1 MEVLYSILNNYY
13 EFNKKYLLFRFSVDQ
28 SFIGSVVIQS
38 FVDDDD
44 DSSDEDDANPE
55 FDSAGMIF
63 GITSAVNISKNF
75 SSGCIDGLR
84 GYLLTKCDQFAAPND
99 LVLFKNALN
108 DYSNRAG
115 FLINE
120 RFVNIPPQISV
131 PLLENLNKEVNRAA
145 VKSDKFSFTHYV
157 MLVKFHRK
165 DAKKSKD
172 KAIEE
177 LYSNG
182 EEEILCEQC
191 DASFEYSVQSEAD
204 SALSGHW
211 LEGDSSLIP
220 HRKVVLFESH
230 KLLPIIESI
239 KNAIN
244 EWI

>member
-1 MEVLYSILNNYY
+1 M
-13 EFNKKYLLFRFSVDQ
+13 
-28 SFIGSVVIQS
+28 VIQS

-44 DSSDEDDANPE
+44 SSDDDDDNPE
-55 FDSAGMIF
+55 FDSTRTIF
-63 GITSAVNISKNF
+63 GITTAVNISK
-75 SSGCIDGLR
+75 SLASGCIDGLR
-84 GYLLTKCDQFAAPND
+84 KYLLAKCGQFAPPEQKE
-99 LVLFKNALN
+99 LFQRVLN
-108 DYSNRAG
+108 DDSNRVG

-120 RFVNIPPQISV
+120 RFVNIPPEISV

-145 VKSDKFSFTHYV
+145 VKKDKFKFTHYV

-172 KAIEE
+172 KTSEDI
-177 LYSNG
+177 YSNG

-204 SALSGHW
+204 SALSGNW
-211 LEGDSSLIP
+211 LEGDSALIP

-239 KNAIN
+239 KSVIN
-244 EWI
+244 E